1 MNKSAPAQN
10 GGVVQLSLSDFNQA
24 YMLEELPPDV
34 ECPICYYIK
43 PDIVECTNCFQ
54 SGCKECNDDFTS
66 KKKSGNIGQR
76 KYECTTCHSV
86 NVFSNQNKILQEI
99 MMNLNF

>member
-43 PDIVECTNCFQ
+43 PDIVECTNCF
-54 SGCKECNDDFTS
+54 
-66 KKKSGNIGQR
+66 
-76 KYECTTCHSV
+76 
-86 NVFSNQNKILQEI
+86 
-99 MMNLNF
+99 